1 MPETDGDLDL
11 ADAVRAIRRELK
23 SAMEEGRDE
32 ELRLRLGPVELELQ
46 LEIARA
52 TGVEGDVRVWV
63 ASIGGRKSSAVTKT
77 HTIRLTLHPENRGG
91 EDVDIH
97 GTVAGDRPIE

>member
-52 TGVEGDVRVWV
+52 AGVEGDVRVWV
-63 ASIGGRKSSAVTKT
+63 ASIGGRKAAPSPRRT
-77 HTIRLTLHPENRGG
+77 RL
-91 EDVDIH
+91 D
-97 GTVAGDRPIE
+97 